1 MKGYSDPRWVTF
13 NQAKELGAN
22 VKSGEKS
29 SEVFYWSWYDKKL
42 KKPFEEETLSGMTK
56 EEAQQY
62 RDENVR
68 AVLKYYQVFN
78 AEQCQ
83 NMPEYTKKTVTP
95 EMELEERTKQIEIIE
110 RVIENSA
117 APINFD
123 GGNRAYYSPIKD
135 SIHLPEIKQ
144 FKSMQDFY
152 ATALH
157 EIAHSTGH
165 SSRLNRELSGG
176 FGTPNYAREELRAE
190 LASIFMQIE
199 LGLSVEG
206 KHFENHGAYLASWL
220 KAVKNNQKEFF
231 TAASDAE
238 KIADYVADNY
248 AKEKGPEKEPVFEAN
263 SSFAKQV
270 EAVLSGA
277 DTKSTHLKVMG
288 TPFILRQLGAKNL
301 PVLMAAKHLKSI
313 VAESG
318 EDKNVNYHGLDI

>member
-1 MKGYSDPRWVTF
+1 
-13 NQAKELGAN
+13 
-22 VKSGEKS
+22 
-29 SEVFYWSWYDKKL
+29 
-42 KKPFEEETLSGMTK
+42 
-56 EEAQQY
+56 
-62 RDENVR
+62 
-68 AVLKYYQVFN
+68 
-78 AEQCQ
+78 
-83 NMPEYTKKTVTP
+83 MPEYTKKTVTP

-231 TAASDAE
+231 TACLLYTSDA
-238 KIADYVADNY
+238 ADD
-248 AKEKGPEKEPVFEAN
+248 
-263 SSFAKQV
+263 
-270 EAVLSGA
+270 
-277 DTKSTHLKVMG
+277 
-288 TPFILRQLGAKNL
+288 
-301 PVLMAAKHLKSI
+301 
-313 VAESG
+313 
-318 EDKNVNYHGLDI
+318 